1 MAKVIKLSASLLGLL
16 LAVVLILA
24 AFNWGKVTQLYN
36 VVTLFEEDVIVENFV
51 QMDQLFDTKEIKGEL
66 APFSFPKNEK
76 PLPLNYVYNGEEISL
91 DSFLDRTSTTALLVL
106 QGDKITHESYYQGT
120 NAEDKRISWSVA
132 KSFLSAMF
140 GIALEKGEIKNLDQ
154 AVTDYVPELKGSG
167 YDGVSIKNVLQ
178 MSSGV
183 HFNEDYQ
190 DFNSDINR
198 FGRLM
203 ALGGSF
209 DEFAASLH
217 NEREPGTYMHYVSMD
232 THVLG
237 MVLRSATGQSI
248 EEYFNTNLWTPLR
261 PEAST
266 HYIVDSAGEPMV
278 LGGLN
283 MRTRDFAKFGKLYLD
298 NGKWLGKQLVPY
310 DWVRASVTPDAPHLM
325 PGKRDTADLVLGY
338 GYQWW
343 LPVNADQEFMA
354 IGVYDQFIYV
364 NQKANVVIVKNSA
377 NTHFM
382 DNNFESALETVEA
395 FRAIANSLMAEQASE
410 TASVSDRVESSE
422 SEI

>member
-1 MAKVIKLSASLLGLL
+1 MTKLIKHGLIVIAVAVAFAVILITLNWNKV
-16 LAVVLILA
+16 V
-24 AFNWGKVTQLYN
+24 QLYH
-36 VVTLFEEDVIVENFV
+36 VVTLFEEDVIVENFIH
-51 QMDQLFDTKEIKGEL
+51 MDRLFETKEINGELSPYIFPQQEKALPDMFSYKGEQR
-66 APFSFPKNEK
+66 
-76 PLPLNYVYNGEEISL
+76 SL
-91 DSFLDRTSTTALLVL
+91 DEFLSRTRTTAMLVL
-106 QGDKITHESYYQGT
+106 QGDTITHESYYLGT
-120 NAEDKRISWSVA
+120 TQEDKRISWSVA

-140 GIALEKGEIKNLDQ
+140 GIAVEQGAITSLDQ
-154 AVTDYVPELKGSG
+154 AVTDYVPELKGTG

-183 HFNEDYQ
+183 KFNEDYQ

-209 DEFAASLH
+209 DEFAASLE
-217 NEREPGTYMHYVSMD
+217 NERQPGTFLHYVSMD

-237 MVLRSATGQSI
+237 MVLRTATGQSI
-248 EEYFNTNLWTPLR
+248 EAYFKTHLWTPLR

-266 HYIVDSAGEPMV
+266 HYIVDAAGEPMV

-283 MRTRDFAKFGKLYLD
+283 MRTRDFAKFGKLFLD
-298 NGKWLGKQLVPY
+298 NGQWLGKQLVPY
-310 DWVRASVTPDAPHLM
+310 DWVRASVTPDAPHLI
-325 PGKRDTADLVLGY
+325 PGKRDSSDLELGY

-377 NTHFM
+377 NTRFM
-382 DNNFESALETVEA
+382 DNNFESAMESVAA
-395 FRAIANSLMAEQASE
+395 FRAIAESLEK
-410 TASVSDRVESSE
+410 R
-422 SEI
+422 I

>member
-1 MAKVIKLSASLLGLL
+1 MNKVWKTTALVMAITALI
-16 LAVVLILA
+16 LAVVLVW
-24 AFNWGKVTQLYN
+24 NWQRVVKLYHVMN
-36 VVTLFEEDVIVENFV
+36 LFDQDVIVENFMH
-51 QMDQLFDTKEIKGEL
+51 MDRLFETKEIVSDQLSYAFPKEEIQLPESFSYKGEQQ
-66 APFSFPKNEK
+66 
-76 PLPLNYVYNGEEISL
+76 SL
-91 DSFLDRTSTTALLVL
+91 DAFLEKTQTTALLVL
-106 QGDKITHESYYQGT
+106 KDDTITHESYYLGT
-120 NAEDKRISWSVA
+120 SEYDRRISWSVA
-132 KSFLSAMF
+132 KSFLSAIF
-140 GIALEKGEIKNLDQ
+140 GIAVEQGKIASLDQ

-183 HFNEDYQ
+183 KFNEDYQ

-209 DEFAASLH
+209 DQFAASLTQDE
-217 NEREPGTYMHYVSMD
+217 NIPEGQYLHYVSMD

-237 MVLRSATGQSI
+237 MVLRSATGERI
-248 EEYFNTNLWTPLR
+248 ERYFEQQLWSKLQ
-261 PEAST
+261 PEANT
-266 HYIVDSAGEPMV
+266 TYIVDEFGEPMV

-298 NGKWLGKQLVPY
+298 NGQWQGKQVVPHQ
-310 DWVRASVTPDAPHLM
+310 WVRDSVTPDAPHLI
-325 PGKRDTADLVLGY
+325 PGKRDSSDLELGY

-343 LPVNADQEFMA
+343 LPVGADQEFMA

-364 NQKANVVIVKNSA
+364 NQKAGVVIVKNSA
-377 NTHFM
+377 NTRFM

-395 FRAIANSLMAEQASE
+395 FRAISASL
-410 TASVSDRVESSE
+410 TES
-422 SEI
+422 